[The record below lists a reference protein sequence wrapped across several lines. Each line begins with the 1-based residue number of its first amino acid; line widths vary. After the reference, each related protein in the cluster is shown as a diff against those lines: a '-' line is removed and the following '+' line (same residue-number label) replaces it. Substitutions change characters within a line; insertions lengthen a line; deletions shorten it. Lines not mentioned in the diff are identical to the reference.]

1 MVTSVPNKL
10 INVTI
15 FVYISG
21 LGFIGT
27 VCVNKALFV
36 RHLRWKHAVHSS
48 LTCCVFHN
56 PDSNCYFYFF
66 HAWTVRRVC
75 VTGKSRSTKTKNLT
89 LDWRRSDVLLPS
101 TFTRGKTLTFLNM
114 QKMCAEVDAP
124 N

>member
-1 MVTSVPNKL
+1 MR
-10 INVTI
+10 
-15 FVYISG
+15 
-21 LGFIGT
+21 T
-27 VCVNKALFV
+27 VCVQRVNKALFV
-36 RHLRWKHAVHSS
+36 RPLRWKHAVHSS

-66 HAWTVRRVC
+66 NAWTVRRVC
-75 VTGKSRSTKTKNLT
+75 VTGKSRSTKTKNFQ
-89 LDWRRSDVLLPS
+89 RRSDVPLPS